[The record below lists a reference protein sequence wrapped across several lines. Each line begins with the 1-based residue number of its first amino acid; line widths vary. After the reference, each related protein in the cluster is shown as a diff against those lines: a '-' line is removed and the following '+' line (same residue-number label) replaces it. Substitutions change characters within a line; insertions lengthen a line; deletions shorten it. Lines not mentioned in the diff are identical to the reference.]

1 MNKTFTYSLL
11 YRLIYKFGSVPVTLI
26 LLLYV
31 PALILAFK
39 YEYKYFA
46 SAFFLTSLIIF
57 INRYFYTIAKHV
69 AYKIQT
75 DDTKITATEFLFRK
89 KTVELTYNEIDKLSG
104 GIFSGKPR
112 GLMKL
117 ENTRENK
124 CIAFFHTIEN
134 ARVLETLVL
143 SKVEQKIYD
152 SVIAKLSANKEA
164 VKRRIDKSKK

>member
-11 YRLIYKFGSVPVTLI
+11 YRLIYKFGSIPVTLI

-31 PALILAFK
+31 PALIIAFK
-39 YEYKYFA
+39 YEYKYFV
-46 SAFFLTSLIIF
+46 SAFFLAALIIF
-57 INRYFYTIAKHV
+57 INRYFYTIAKHL
-69 AYKIQT
+69 AYTIQT
-75 DDTKITATEFLFRK
+75 DDTKITATEFMFRR
-89 KTVELTYNEIDKLSG
+89 KTVVLTYEEIDKVSG

-143 SKVEQKIYD
+143 SKVKKDIYD
-152 SVIAKLSANKEA
+152 SVISKFSANKEA